1 MQALKLIFMFF
12 FKNYAKLMKQRTNNP
27 QKLRKYSCLK
37 LNSEDMLA
45 VINHFGDRL
54 TNIIKR
60 QMHAFFMKAIK

>member
-1 MQALKLIFMFF
+1 MQALKLIFMIFF
-12 FKNYAKLMKQRTNNP
+12 TNYTKLMKQRTKNL

-45 VINHFGDRL
+45 VINHFGYGL